1 MKFWPLA
8 NSSVAEDLFCDTM
21 FKFFEGALGE
31 ILAPVSGTSNMLFL
45 AIQQHKNDGIEKLLS
60 SYEAD
65 GAKANDNGSLPIHCA
80 CRYNNIIALN
90 LLLSRGTNSAD

>member
-1 MKFWPLA
+1 ML
-8 NSSVAEDLFCDTM
+8 VVLFRDTL

-45 AIQQHKNDGIEKLLS
+45 AIQQHKNDGLEKLLS

-65 GAKANDNGSLPIHCA
+65 GSKPNDSGSLPIHCA
-80 CRYNNIIALN
+80 CRYNNLFALD
-90 LLLSRGTNSAD
+90 LLLSRGKHSPDWQLELE